1 MRWLEAMSLS
11 RTIDMTLRY
20 SKVDSCGSD
29 FINCSTRR
37 LCNERVVTLVLAKT
51 VADRGA
57 PVSSPDSPIEMTA
70 CCSSRPRPPA
80 LQATDLDRGRQDD
93 KHTVA
98 LGVGLAELFARL
110 EAPRRADLHHSPD
123 LRWRAI
129 FEERK
134 LLKDCER

>member
-1 MRWLEAMSLS
+1 MRWLEATSLS

-80 LQATDLDRGRQDD
+80 LQATDLDRARQDD

-98 LGVGLAELFARL
+98 LGVGL
-110 EAPRRADLHHSPD
+110 ADLHHSPD

-134 LLKDCER
+134 LLKDGER

>member
-1 MRWLEAMSLS
+1 MRWLEATSSS

-37 LCNERVVTLVLAKT
+37 LCNERVITIGV
-51 VADRGA
+51 
-57 PVSSPDSPIEMTA
+57 
-70 CCSSRPRPPA
+70 
-80 LQATDLDRGRQDD
+80 TDLDRARQDD

-110 EAPRRADLHHSPD
+110 EAPRRADLHHFLG
-123 LRWRAI
+123 LRRRAI

-134 LLKDCER
+134 LLKDGEH